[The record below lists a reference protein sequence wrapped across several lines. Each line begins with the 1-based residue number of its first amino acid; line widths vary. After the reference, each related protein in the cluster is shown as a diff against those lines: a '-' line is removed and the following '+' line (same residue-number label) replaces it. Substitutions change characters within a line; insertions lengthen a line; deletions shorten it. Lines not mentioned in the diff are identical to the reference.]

1 MLSTSD
7 SDLQRFLR
15 NLLLSAKNREDAIEK
30 SQGLKKK
37 IAWILSFFRW
47 CKISFQKKRK
57 GKNKCI
63 LYSEYMLTSWC
74 LAQKG
79 WFGKWAKNEKYEE
92 DTQNIAVV

>member
-37 IAWILSFFRW
+37 DCMNCLLLS
-47 CKISFQKKRK
+47 
-57 GKNKCI
+57 
-63 LYSEYMLTSWC
+63 MM
-74 LAQKG
+74 
-79 WFGKWAKNEKYEE
+79 
-92 DTQNIAVV
+92 

>member
-37 IAWILSFFRW
+37 IA
-47 CKISFQKKRK
+47 
-57 GKNKCI
+57 
-63 LYSEYMLTSWC
+63 
-74 LAQKG
+74 
-79 WFGKWAKNEKYEE
+79 
-92 DTQNIAVV
+92 

>member
-37 IAWILSFFRW
+37 RLHEFSPSFDDVKF
-47 CKISFQKKRK
+47 SFKKRK
-57 GKNKCI
+57 GTSKCI

-79 WFGKWAKNEKYEE
+79 
-92 DTQNIAVV
+92 

>member
-37 IAWILSFFRW
+37 ILHEFSPSFDDVKFRF
-47 CKISFQKKRK
+47 KKKKREK
-57 GKNKCI
+57 QM
-63 LYSEYMLTSWC
+63 YFV
-74 LAQKG
+74 
-79 WFGKWAKNEKYEE
+79 FGIHAHKLVSSTKRMIW
-92 DTQNIAVV
+92 